1 MFCLKTLQIFG
12 GNIMKYTKHV
22 NLEKRKIHKCNTTN
36 SRQRYRTNVKRK
48 TSFFELFNIPCT
60 WAKVQKD
67 VYLYICTIY
76 HSHTTTLS
84 TLYIK
89 TCST

>member
-1 MFCLKTLQIFG
+1 
-12 GNIMKYTKHV
+12 MKYTKQV
-22 NLEKRKIHKCNTTN
+22 NLKKEKFTN
-36 SRQRYRTNVKRK
+36 AIQRIQDRNWTYVKRK

-89 TCST
+89 TCSTY